1 MTEGFFVNVGSAGQ
15 KSITFTKEQ
24 LSYYYQ
30 PATGAKA
37 SANEFIKLTLINGDK
52 KVRAYLAHNE
62 NAEQGYDIFDANK
75 LFAPTE
81 IAEPYFVTDGIEL
94 MKEEFA
100 ELPYYA
106 TMNVRSFANDTI
118 SFVVENIPEGIS
130 VFLIDNE
137 EEIKM
142 SENIAYTTLISE
154 GENAD
159 RFQVLFKKASI
170 IEEAKDS
177 DITITNSNRLVN
189 VASEQTD
196 LRIEVYNALGQ
207 RVFATNDYNFT
218 LNQVS
223 VGTYM
228 IKAFNNKVSKTQK
241 IVVE

>member
-1 MTEGFFVNVGSAGQ
+1 LV
-15 KSITFTKEQ
+15 
-24 LSYYYQ
+24 
-30 PATGAKA
+30 
-37 SANEFIKLTLINGDK
+37 
-52 KVRAYLAHNE
+52 
-62 NAEQGYDIFDANK
+62 
-75 LFAPTE
+75 
-81 IAEPYFVTDGIEL
+81 
-94 MKEEFA
+94 KEEVK

-142 SENIAYTTLISE
+142 SENIAYTTLITE

-177 DITITNSNRLVN
+177 NITITNSNRLVN

-223 VGTYM
+223 AGTYM